1 MNDLTDK
8 ITSMLN
14 DPESMETIRNIA
26 ASFMG
31 ENDDAP
37 KSEPRQSE
45 KSGGVSGGGF
55 DPSSLMSGMT
65 PDQLSG
71 MMKIMTVL
79 NSNKDDDRTA
89 LLMALRPHLSA
100 KRQMRLDRAVKLLKI
115 AKIMP
120 AVTESGLFKL

>member
-1 MNDLTDK
+1 LNDLTDK

-37 KSEPRQSE
+37 KPEPRQSE
-45 KSGGVSGGGF
+45 KSGGGF

-71 MMKIMTVL
+71 MMKIMSAL

>member
-45 KSGGVSGGGF
+45 KSGGGF

-71 MMKIMTVL
+71 MMKIMTAL

-120 AVTESGLFKL
+120 AVTESGLFRL

>member
-1 MNDLTDK
+1 
-8 ITSMLN
+8 
-14 DPESMETIRNIA
+14 METIRNIA

-45 KSGGVSGGGF
+45 KSGGGF

-71 MMKIMTVL
+71 MMKIMSAL